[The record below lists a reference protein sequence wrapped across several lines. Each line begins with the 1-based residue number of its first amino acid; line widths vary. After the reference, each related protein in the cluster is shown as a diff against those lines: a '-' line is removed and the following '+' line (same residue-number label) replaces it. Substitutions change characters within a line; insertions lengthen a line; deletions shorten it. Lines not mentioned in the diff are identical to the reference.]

1 MYCRFVFAF
10 WWSIFVG
17 CVWWHLNQPLQ
28 RWTVDR
34 HQTKTVSL
42 SATLRP
48 IIFGNT
54 SVIWLDM
61 WTDRV
66 DLDLER
72 NISVNAG
79 TVSIKSMQINV
90 YENSFR
96 DKVMEMYP
104 VTVPDVPIEDVH
116 LEFEQDDIH
125 LSPFRRLVVTPRMQ
139 WDLGSDEDYTMER
152 AGHFKDGFWIEGRD
166 ATQLGAGALF
176 AWCMGVVFLTV
187 MRRTGAATTI
197 VVKRQKRIFKDAIRG

>member
-17 CVWWHLNQPLQ
+17 VVWWHLNQPL
-28 RWTVDR
+28 RKWSVDR
-34 HQTKTVSL
+34 HRIKTIKVKDSIQ
-42 SATLRP
+42 P
-48 IIFGNT
+48 IIFKNASIIWMNRWQD
-54 SVIWLDM
+54 SVH
-61 WTDRV
+61 
-66 DLDLER
+66 LELAR
-72 NISVNAG
+72 NVPSSLGPVFIDNA
-79 TVSIKSMQINV
+79 KMNV

-96 DKVMEMYP
+96 DTVMEVY
-104 VTVPDVPIEDVH
+104 DVFFPNQTIENAS
-116 LEFEQDDIH
+116 LTQFQNDIH
-125 LSPFRRLVVTPRMQ
+125 LSPFRRLVVTPRMR
-139 WDLGSDEDYTMER
+139 WDLGTDEDITMER

-197 VVKRQKRIFKDAIRG
+197 VVKRQKRIFKDVLRG